1 MTDPNYKKLMLAA
14 VISGMAMVQAGCGSS
29 SDEAEPTS
37 DAPSGQQSGS
47 GEKDS
52 ADNGSPEETTDPGKP
67 VTNNDPSGS
76 VDIFTSRLIDDQW
89 HACAA
94 VDANLVAHDEDG
106 NFKEELTV
114 SQSGRVDISALEPTD
129 FLTLANE
136 TDESISVMSA
146 EVALLGPGHD
156 LFIEAYAGA
165 TGDCSGGDGGAVQR
179 PTFDVTVTNATDFT
193 DVSISPVV
201 AGGDSFDIN
210 QAFTG
215 PIVQTL
221 HRLDQPYDI
230 LALGYKPPEGS
241 FTARLDK
248 YQVIN
253 SQSVGDNTQVNIN
266 PVQEPVVIPLELNTP
281 DSALESLMVDLY
293 YPGTDLQ
300 HMLEV
305 FQPRNGGTGEVRTIS
320 SDEPELILTRNI
332 SNLDMTRRVMT
343 RERFANDVT
352 AISLPDRDMDA
363 LSNVVMSTDSISYT
377 FAGDGAEVVIAGGI
391 RVYQPG
397 ESAPAGAKAIQQGV
411 FTASATGHLV
421 MPDVP
426 EAWMPAGPFQKHL
439 VTVSTSDSD
448 IQIQD
453 HMELL
458 LTELRGNLI
467 TSSVLDDEV
476 LEQLD
481 TIPLQHRLNEPYTTY
496 RVSSQ

>member
-1 MTDPNYKKLMLAA
+1 MTDPIYKKLMLAA

-29 SDEAEPTS
+29 SDEAEPTG
-37 DAPSGQQSGS
+37 DAPSGQQTGS
-47 GEKDS
+47 GGNDS
-52 ADNGSPEETTDPGKP
+52 ADNSSPEETTDPGTP

-94 VDANLVAHDEDG
+94 VDANVTAHDKDG
-106 NFKEELTV
+106 NFKEALTV
-114 SQSGRVDISALEPTD
+114 SQSGRVDISALERTD
-129 FLTLANE
+129 FVTLANE
-136 TDESISVMSA
+136 TDESISVLSA

-165 TGDCSGGDGGAVQR
+165 TGDCSDEDYDTTPV
-179 PTFDVTVTNATDFT
+179 PTFDVTVTNATDFSN
-193 DVSISPVV
+193 VSITPIL
-201 AGGDSFDIN
+201 AGGDSFNITPE
-210 QAFTG
+210 FSG

-221 HRLDQPYDI
+221 QRLDQPYDI

-253 SQSVGDNTQVNIN
+253 SQSVGDNSLVNIN
-266 PVQEPVVIPLELNTP
+266 PVQEPVVIPLALNTP
-281 DSALESLMVDLY
+281 DSALESLNVDLY

-300 HMLEV
+300 HMLEI
-305 FQPRNGGTGEVRTIS
+305 FMPGNGAAREVRTIS
-320 SDEPELILTRNI
+320 DSAPELILTRNI
-332 SNLDMTRRVMT
+332 NNLDMTRRIIT
-343 RERFANDVT
+343 RERFANNVT

-363 LSNVVMSTDSISYT
+363 LSNVVMSTDNISYT

-391 RVYQPG
+391 RLYEPG
-397 ESAPAGAKAIQQGV
+397 EGAPSGAKAIQQGV

-421 MPDVP
+421 MPDIP

-439 VTVSTSDSD
+439 VKVSTSDSD

-458 LTELRGNLI
+458 LTELPGNLI
-467 TSSVLDDEV
+467 TSSMLDDEV

-481 TIPLQHRLNEPYTTY
+481 TIPLQHRLNEPYTSY
-496 RVSSQ
+496 RVSSE